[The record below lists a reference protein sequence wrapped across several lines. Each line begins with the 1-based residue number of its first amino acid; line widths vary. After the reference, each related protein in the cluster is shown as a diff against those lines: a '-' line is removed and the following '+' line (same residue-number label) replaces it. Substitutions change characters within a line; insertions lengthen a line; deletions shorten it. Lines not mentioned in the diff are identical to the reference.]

1 METTQAVTAISALA
15 HATRLAVFRLLVK
28 AGSPGVPAGEI
39 AREVEILPNTLSA
52 HLTILSHAGLIA
64 PRREGRLVY
73 YAADY
78 ERNARADRLPV
89 GRLLQRRAGDLRASD
104 RLPVRLRLRARLRNA
119 VRQASLTLRLFVH
132 TRIPAADGAISCGL
146 ATSRSDLRVA
156 D

>member
-28 AGSPGVPAGEI
+28 AGSVGVPAGEI
-39 AREVEILPNTLSA
+39 ARGCDILPNTLSA

-78 ERNARADRLPV
+78 ERMRELIAF
-89 GRLLQRRAGDLRASD
+89 LLEDCCNGAPEICA
-104 RLPVRLRLRARLRNA
+104 P
-119 VRQASLTLRLFVH
+119 LTAYLS
-132 TRIPAADGAISCGL
+132 ACA
-146 ATSRSDLRVA
+146 
-156 D
+156 